1 MATAIVFGL
10 VLVFLLM
17 AALYDSFVAPFIIMF
32 SVPLA
37 VVGAVGA
44 LALTHETLNAF
55 SLIGTVLLIGL
66 VAKNGILLVDFAN
79 RARAAGAGAESAI
92 RESARVRF
100 RPIVMTTAAMVFGM
114 LPLALGL
121 DPAVAARSSLGVV
134 VIGGLLSSLLLTL
147 VLVPV
152 IYVRLTHGRRA

>member
-1 MATAIVFGL
+1 
-10 VLVFLLM
+10 
-17 AALYDSFVAPFIIMF
+17 
-32 SVPLA
+32 VPLA

-66 VAKNGILLVDFAN
+66 VTKNGILLVDFAN
-79 RARAAGAGAESAI
+79 RAHAAGADALTAI
-92 RESARVRF
+92 KESARVRF
-100 RPIVMTTAAMVFGM
+100 RPIIMTTAAMIFGM

-121 DPAVAARSSLGVV
+121 DPAIAARKSLGIV

-147 VLVPV
+147 LLVPV
-152 IYVRLTHGRRA
+152 IYVRLTRDRHA